1 MSKRQNCYGFRKNNC
16 SIIRRRTECCHTRIR
31 DFQKC
36 ENSRVH
42 SENGVKTSF
51 LSDTFSVR
59 STLCFMSKEHEGVK
73 ISDQIYTSA
82 IELILKSHLRDS
94 HRTSI
99 SLPFSN

>member
-1 MSKRQNCYGFRKNNC
+1 MVFG
-16 SIIRRRTECCHTRIR
+16 RTIAQLFDVELNVVIL
-31 DFQKC
+31 
-36 ENSRVH
+36 V
-42 SENGVKTSF
+42 SEIFKSVKTLECILRMEFKAFF

-82 IELILKSHLRDS
+82 IEMILKSHLRDS
-94 HRTSI
+94 NRTSI